1 MSTAATPPNR
11 RSIGVAAATLLVA
24 AIAILVTVV
33 ESRRRAHDA
42 YLDESFQLFG
52 RHGLEAARN
61 ELRGWG
67 KGRFERV
74 IGAARRRLEEGC
86 GGPIDDP
93 RSPVKTSV
101 VRDEPRGEW
110 RVYFRWD
117 PEFLEG
123 CHSLTCVTVD
133 SDFRARDVGIISH

>member
-1 MSTAATPPNR
+1 MGTTLTRSQR
-11 RSIGVAAATLLVA
+11 RWGGIAVASSLAI
-24 AIAILVTVV
+24 IAIIATVA
-33 ESRRRAHDA
+33 ESRRRAHGA

-52 RHGLEAARN
+52 WHGLEAARH
-61 ELRGWG
+61 ELEGWERA
-67 KGRFERV
+67 RFERV
-74 IGAARRRLEEGC
+74 IGAARCRLEEDSGR
-86 GGPIDDP
+86 PIDDP

-133 SDFRARDVGIISH
+133 SNFQVRDVGIISL